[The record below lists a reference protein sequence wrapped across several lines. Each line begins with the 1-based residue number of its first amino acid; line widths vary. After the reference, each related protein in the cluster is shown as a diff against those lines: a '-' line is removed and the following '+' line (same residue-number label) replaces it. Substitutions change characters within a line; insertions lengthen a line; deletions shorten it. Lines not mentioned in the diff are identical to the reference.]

1 MLALQTTLLRPCSGL
16 RSTHV
21 LRSSAQA
28 VQPRRSPH
36 RGATPLGRRAFGRAL
51 AAADD
56 ATADSLAAVQQL
68 DALIDALMEKQSPAE
83 LAQCVAEN
91 IMSFDQRFWLRLAT
105 RSDAAADEEQRQ
117 QLAALAKVVMQL
129 VDSVVQRTNEQL
141 SESTALLQDILKA
154 AADEQVGAS

>member
-1 MLALQTTLLRPCSGL
+1 
-16 RSTHV
+16 
-21 LRSSAQA
+21 
-28 VQPRRSPH
+28 
-36 RGATPLGRRAFGRAL
+36 L

-68 DALIDALMEKQSPAE
+68 DALIDTLMEKKSPQE

-129 VDSVVQRTNEQL
+129 VDSVVKRTNEQL

-154 AADEQVGAS
+154 AADEQVVARARGPATPPPPPPLPRPTAFPPPPVARLSTCKRCLHELPAIPATMLSPL